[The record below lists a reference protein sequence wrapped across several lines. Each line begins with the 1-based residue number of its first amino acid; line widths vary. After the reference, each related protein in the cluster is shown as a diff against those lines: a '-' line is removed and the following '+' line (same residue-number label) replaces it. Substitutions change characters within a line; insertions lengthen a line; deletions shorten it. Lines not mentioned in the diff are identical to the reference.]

1 MHYLALVFG
10 DDDGGYG
17 FTVRDIPGFAAHAE
31 NAGLDEAL
39 GVARRVLADHI
50 AAMVDA
56 DLPLPE
62 ARAPEAVIADP
73 EVQEDLGGA
82 VATVLLP
89 AILPAGRTLRVNI
102 TMDEHTLSLV
112 DYTAGERKL
121 TRSAF
126 VAEACRRF
134 AVGENR
140 AAVARKADDVMRN
153 VEARME
159 KTARRIEEMLHGA
172 AGTSEAERRGRNIF
186 AHGREA
192 RNRTR

>member
-1 MHYLALVFG
+1 MHYLALVFR
-10 DDDGGYG
+10 DDDEGYG
-17 FTVRDIPGFAAHAE
+17 FTVPDVPGFTAHAE
-31 NAGLDEAL
+31 NAGLDKAL
-39 GVARRVLADHI
+39 AVARGVLADHL

-62 ARAPEAVIADP
+62 ARPPEVVIADP
-73 EVQEDLGGA
+73 EVQDDLGGA

-89 AILPAGRTLRVNI
+89 AILPAGRTLRVNV

-112 DYTAGERKL
+112 DGAAGERKL

-140 AAVARKADDVMRN
+140 TAAPQETGTAMRN
-153 VEARME
+153 VQARVE
-159 KTARRIEEMLHGA
+159 ETARRIEEMLHEA
-172 AGTSEAERRGRNIF
+172 TGTGNIF
-186 AHGREA
+186 ARGREA
-192 RNRTR
+192 RKRAR